1 MDGDETQLNSEKS
14 EAVVLLEAE
23 CEVAPLLEGVLH
35 SLHVVRPCDTVA
47 TKALW
52 TMWFNTT
59 EKETRFDNSSS
70 CSSIHLFLKFGVN
83 LVTRFFLYGPPG
95 CGKTLIAK
103 AVANEARADFIHIKI
118 KLGEPGWKERYYEEK
133 ISAKTPEEL
142 EAIRKD
148 VVLKY
153 TEGLCWVMHMEI

>member
-1 MDGDETQLNSEKS
+1 MYGETSMWQWRFRRQSVKLRLSSRES
-14 EAVVLLEAE
+14 CTVSTWCV
-23 CEVAPLLEGVLH
+23 
-35 SLHVVRPCDTVA
+35 HVIRWPRRRCGQCGSTQQRRRRDS
-47 TKALW
+47 
-52 TMWFNTT
+52 TT
-59 EKETRFDNSSS
+59 
-70 CSSIHLFLKFGVN
+70 FGVN

>member
-1 MDGDETQLNSEKS
+1 MALQ
-14 EAVVLLEAE
+14 EAE
-23 CEVAPLLEGVLH
+23 CEVAPLIEGVLH
-35 SLHVVRPCDTVA
+35 SLHVVRLCDTVA

-59 EKETRFDNSSS
+59 EKETRFDNSERGR
-70 CSSIHLFLKFGVN
+70 FGVN

-133 ISAKTPEEL
+133 FSAKTPEEL